1 MKNFIKMY
9 QLLDLNEKK
18 QALFLLILTLIM
30 AFLDTLGIASILPFI
45 SVLANPQII
54 ETNEYLSSIYKA
66 SITLGVNSRQQFIF
80 ILGIVVFILLLFSLF
95 FRAITIYFQTRFSL
109 MREYSISK
117 RLLELYLYQPYTWFL
132 HRNSSN
138 LSKIIL
144 SEVNQV
150 VEGILI
156 PMISLITQSVIAFAI
171 LGLLILFNPFLS
183 FFAGL
188 ILIMSYVIIFYFVK
202 KILFQF
208 GHIRSQVNS
217 ERFLIISEVF
227 GATKDVKVRG
237 LEQEYINR
245 FSKPA
250 EIYAKNQ
257 SLAYVIGQTPR
268 YFLEALAFGG
278 LIILVLVLMLVGNS
292 FDKIVPAIA
301 LYAFAGYRLMP
312 ALQQIYASS
321 VQLRFN
327 KPLLYLLYK
336 DLINLQ
342 QSKKITNNTNIIS
355 INKSIE
361 LNNISF
367 NYPNSKKLSL
377 KKINLIIPA
386 FTKVGIVGVTGS
398 GKTTLVDIILGLLDP
413 TKGTLSVDGN
423 EIKNDNKRSW
433 QSSIGYVPQQIYLS
447 DASVANNIAF
457 GIDIKNINQKS
468 VEKAAKIANL
478 HDFVIDELP
487 LGYNTTVGERGVR
500 LSGGQ
505 RQRIGIARALYH
517 NPQIFILDE
526 ATNALDNIT
535 EQAIMDALNNL
546 GNKIT
551 VILITH
557 RLKTIKNCD
566 KIFFMEK
573 GLLIKHGNYN
583 ELLENCEQF
592 RKMAL
597 GN

>member
-1 MKNFIKMY
+1 MKNFIKMF

-30 AFLDTLGIASILPFI
+30 AILDTLGIASILPFI
-45 SVLANPQII
+45 SVVSNPQII
-54 ETNEYLSSIYKA
+54 ETNEYLLSVYKTSIDM
-66 SITLGVNSRQQFIF
+66 GVTSKQQFLFIF
-80 ILGIVVFILLLFSLF
+80 GAVVFILLLFSLF
-95 FRAITIYFQTRFSL
+95 FKVITIYFQTRFAL
-109 MREYSISK
+109 MREYSIGK
-117 RLLELYLYQPYTWFL
+117 RLLEFYLHQPYIWFL
-132 HRNSSN
+132 HRNSSD

-150 VEGILI
+150 VINILI
-156 PMISLITQSVIAFAI
+156 PMINLITQSILAFAI
-171 LGLLILFNPFLS
+171 LSLLILFNPILA

-188 ILIMSYVIIFYFVK
+188 ILIMSYLVIFYFVK
-202 KILFQF
+202 NILFQF
-208 GHIRSQVNS
+208 GHIRFQANS

-257 SLAYVIGQTPR
+257 SSAYVIGQTPR
-268 YFLEALAFGG
+268 YFLEAIAFGG
-278 LIILVLVLMLVGNS
+278 LIILVLVLMLLGGS
-292 FDKIVPAIA
+292 FEKIVPIIA

-321 VQLRFN
+321 TQLRFSQSA
-327 KPLLYLLYK
+327 LYLLHK

-342 QSKKITNNTNIIS
+342 QSKQITNNINIIS
-355 INKSIE
+355 INKSVE
-361 LNNISF
+361 LNDISF
-367 NYPNSKKLSL
+367 NYPNSKKFYL
-377 KKINLIIPA
+377 KNINLIIPA

-398 GKTTLVDIILGLLDP
+398 GKTTLVDLILGLLDP
-413 TKGTLSVDGN
+413 TKGTLSVDGI

-433 QSSIGYVPQQIYLS
+433 QRSIGYVPQQIYLS

-457 GIDIKNINQKS
+457 GIDIKNIDQQS
-468 VEKAAKIANL
+468 LEKASKIANL
-478 HDFVIDELP
+478 HDFVKNELP
-487 LGYNTTVGERGVR
+487 YGYNTIIGERGIR

-535 EQAIMDALNNL
+535 EQAIMDAINNL

-566 KIFFMEK
+566 KIFFMQK
-573 GLLIKHGNYN
+573 GLLIKSGNYN
-583 ELLENCEQF
+583 ELLENCQQF

>member
-18 QALFLLILTLIM
+18 QALLLLILTLIM

-95 FRAITIYFQTRFSL
+95 FKAITIYFQTRFCL
-109 MREYSISK
+109 MKEYSISK

-150 VEGILI
+150 VEGVLI
-156 PMISLITQSVIAFAI
+156 PMISLITQSVIAFTI
-171 LGLLILFNPFLS
+171 LSLLILFNPFLS

-257 SLAYVIGQTPR
+257 SLAYVIGQLPR

-278 LIILVLVLMLVGNS
+278 LIILVLVLILVGTS

-526 ATNALDNIT
+526 ATNALDNST

-551 VILITH
+551 IIFITH